1 MSPKGAAS
9 VYKFENLINAAN
21 EYEREYMSYYLVDY
35 ENVKKDGLNGI
46 NELSKEDTVCIFYSD
61 NADTLTFDL
70 HRRINESEAEIIF
83 QKVEVGTKNALDFQL
98 ATYLGYIIAERKE
111 QEYHLVTKDNG
122 FNILCTY
129 WGKQNV
135 KITMVTDLSGRNIK
149 KEQEDLCK
157 EVSKL
162 IKDTQIAPAVTKI
175 ILQYKTKTG
184 INNALVKQYPSKDNK
199 QASEI
204 YNAIK
209 PLLADKKCR

>member
-1 MSPKGAAS
+1 
-9 VYKFENLINAAN
+9 
-21 EYEREYMSYYLVDY
+21 MSYYLVDY

-46 NELSKEDTVCIFYSD
+46 NELTKEDTVCIFYSD

-98 ATYLGYIIAERKE
+98 ATYLGYIIAARKE

-129 WGKQNV
+129 WGKRNI

-149 KEQEDLCK
+149 KEK
-157 EVSKL
+157 EELEKAVAKL
-162 IKDTQIAPAVTKI
+162 IKDAEIAAAVTKI
-175 ILQYKTKTG
+175 ILQYKTKKG

-204 YNAIK
+204 YNTIK
-209 PLLADKKCR
+209 PLLGDKKGR

>member
-1 MSPKGAAS
+1 M
-9 VYKFENLINAAN
+9 
-21 EYEREYMSYYLVDY
+21 
-35 ENVKKDGLNGI
+35 
-46 NELSKEDTVCIFYSD
+46 
-61 NADTLTFDL
+61 
-70 HRRINESEAEIIF
+70 
-83 QKVEVGTKNALDFQL
+83 DFQL

-162 IKDTQIAPAVTKI
+162 IKDAQIAPAVTKI

-209 PLLADKKCR
+209 PLLADKKGR

>member
-1 MSPKGAAS
+1 
-9 VYKFENLINAAN
+9 
-21 EYEREYMSYYLVDY
+21 MSYYLVDY

-46 NELSKEDTVCIFYSD
+46 NELAKEDTVCIFYSD

-70 HRRINESEAEIIF
+70 HRRINESNAEIIF

-111 QEYHLVTKDNG
+111 QEYYLVTKDNG

-129 WGKQNV
+129 WGKQDI

-149 KEQEDLCK
+149 KEQEDLCG
-157 EVSKL
+157 EVGKL
-162 IKDTQIAPAVTKI
+162 IKDAQIAPAVTKI

-209 PLLADKKCR
+209 PLLVDKKGR

>member
-1 MSPKGAAS
+1 M
-9 VYKFENLINAAN
+9 VIN
-21 EYEREYMSYYLVDY
+21 MSYYLVDY

-46 NELSKEDTVCIFYSD
+46 NELTKEDTVCIFYSD

-98 ATYLGYIIAERKE
+98 ATYLGYIIAARKE

-129 WGKQNV
+129 WGKRNI

-149 KEQEDLCK
+149 KEK
-157 EVSKL
+157 EELEKAVAKL
-162 IKDTQIAPAVTKI
+162 IKDAEIAAAVTKI

-184 INNALVKQYPSKDNK
+184 INNALMKQYPSKDNK

-204 YNAIK
+204 YNTIK
-209 PLLADKKCR
+209 PLLGDKKGR